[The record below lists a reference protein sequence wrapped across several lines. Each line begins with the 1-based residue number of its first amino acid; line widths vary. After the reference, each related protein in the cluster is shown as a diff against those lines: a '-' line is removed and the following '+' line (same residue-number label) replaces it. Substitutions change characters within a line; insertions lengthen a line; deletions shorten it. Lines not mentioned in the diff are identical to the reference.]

1 MVELAK
7 QATSHSD
14 MVHIQVGDA
23 ADMPYDDDGFD
34 VALSC
39 LQFIT

>member
-14 MVHIQVGDA
+14 MIQVGDA
-23 ADMPYDDDGFD
+23 ADMPYGDDSFN